1 MPPKEINF
9 TRKEQEVID
18 VEIDKLLIKG
28 IITETTR
35 IRGEYISTKFVF
47 VFLYTRTSLKKKPP
61 QVTPVHSTTR
71 ISSQLQPSAHYTAE
85 IESTASSMT
94 TI

>member
-28 IITETTR
+28 IITETTH
-35 IRGEYISTKFVF
+35 IRGEYVSTIFVF
-47 VFLYTRTSLKKKPP
+47 VFCVHKDELEEKTTTSYSSPLYNKNIITI
-61 QVTPVHSTTR
+61 TT
-71 ISSQLQPSAHYTAE
+71 
-85 IESTASSMT
+85 
-94 TI
+94 